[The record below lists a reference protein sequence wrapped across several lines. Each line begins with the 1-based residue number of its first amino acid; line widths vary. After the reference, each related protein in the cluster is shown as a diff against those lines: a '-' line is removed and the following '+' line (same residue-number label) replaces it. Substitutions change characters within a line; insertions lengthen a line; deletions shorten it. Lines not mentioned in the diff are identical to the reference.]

1 MLDEDEI
8 CVVTGLPRS
17 GTSLMMQMLD
27 CVGFDLVYDDVKKP
41 DEHNPKGYYEYSKM
55 FELSD
60 DNDIDWFR
68 ECTGKVINING
79 ELATYIPIFNDINYK
94 VVYMMRD
101 YVEITHS
108 QMKKMGVEDYDVDEH
123 VRLLIGLDTKLRAF
137 FEDVD
142 NIDIVYISYNN
153 LIDDPKTGIAPLK
166 FLFDIDEYMESKMLD
181 KIDEDLYRNRNE

>member
-1 MLDEDEI
+1 L
-8 CVVTGLPRS
+8 
-17 GTSLMMQMLD
+17 
-27 CVGFDLVYDDVKKP
+27 K
-41 DEHNPKGYYEYSKM
+41 N
-55 FELSD
+55 

-79 ELATYIPIFNDINYK
+79 ELATYIPIFSDINYK

-123 VRLLIGLDTKLRAF
+123 VRLLVGLDNKLRAF

-153 LIDDPKTGIAPLK
+153 LIDDPKIGIAPLK